1 VVFVDNR
8 QIDINITQVTAGV
21 NKKKKHAK
29 SGDHNGCTEEPHN
42 RLTNNSSKEAGNQ
55 RKEEN
60 LW

>member
-21 NKKKKHAK
+21 NKKKKTRK

-42 RLTNNSSKEAGNQ
+42 LLTNYSSKEAGNQ
-55 RKEEN
+55 RKKRT
-60 LW
+60 WW